1 MTRLISLICSSG
13 NVTGDAAHVAEAMAV
28 VTRAKIHIEA
38 LKILQRVRQGQEAM
52 HPAVDVRTDRAWT
65 TECLLKSSLH

>member
-52 HPAVDVRTDRAWT
+52 HPAVDVRTDT
-65 TECLLKSSLH
+65 GLDD